1 LISIRE
7 EKGFTLIEILVA
19 ITILS
24 FMMVSIYTVV
34 DNNINTKE
42 IVISEDRQFL
52 QMYTAMHR
60 LNEDISQMYSPLYY
74 SSIEIKKPGADQDL
88 NREFSDDIANN
99 NRFIPS
105 PLFPRANVLNQP
117 IPIIE
122 QETKNSLMFMTSSNK
137 RFIEGQKQSRFSWV
151 HYSLASDDRDEA
163 PAENM
168 LVRRVVSENVFER
181 NLDVPAVRP
190 QVLLRGVKEIN
201 FEFWSRQDVKWVD
214 NVRLLAPEERETIR
228 AIRLTLTF
236 VDSNKTERTTLRIFR
251 PFWPYFDVVKDETER
266 QSARTATNNNNQN
279 QNNNTG
285 TPPPQG
291 GN

>member
-1 LISIRE
+1 MISIRE

-60 LNEDISQMYSPLYY
+60 LNEDISQIYSPLYY
-74 SSIEIKKPGADQDL
+74 SSIEIKKPGTDQNPNL
-88 NREFSDDIANN
+88 EYSDNIANN
-99 NRFIPS
+99 NRFISS

-151 HYSLASDDRDEA
+151 HYSLESDDRDEA

-190 QVLLRGVKEIN
+190 QVLLRGVKELR

-228 AIRLTLTF
+228 AIRLTLTW

-279 QNNNTG
+279 NNSTG
-285 TPPPQG
+285 TPPPLG

>member
-1 LISIRE
+1 MISIRE

-60 LNEDISQMYSPLYY
+60 LNEDISQIYSPLYY
-74 SSIEIKKPGADQDL
+74 SSIEIKKPGTDQNPNL
-88 NREFSDDIANN
+88 EYSDNIANN

-151 HYSLASDDRDEA
+151 HYSLESDDRDEA

-190 QVLLRGVKEIN
+190 QVLLRGVKELR

-228 AIRLTLTF
+228 AIRLTLTW

-279 QNNNTG
+279 NNSTG
-285 TPPPQG
+285 TPPPLG

>member
-1 LISIRE
+1 MISIRE

-60 LNEDISQMYSPLYY
+60 LNEDISQIYSPLYY
-74 SSIEIKKPGADQDL
+74 SSIEIKKPGTDQNPNL
-88 NREFSDDIANN
+88 EYSDNIANN

-151 HYSLASDDRDEA
+151 HYSLESDDRDEA

-190 QVLLRGVKEIN
+190 QVLLRGVKELR

-228 AIRLTLTF
+228 AISLTLTW

-279 QNNNTG
+279 NNSTG
-285 TPPPQG
+285 TPPPLG

>member
-1 LISIRE
+1 MISIRE